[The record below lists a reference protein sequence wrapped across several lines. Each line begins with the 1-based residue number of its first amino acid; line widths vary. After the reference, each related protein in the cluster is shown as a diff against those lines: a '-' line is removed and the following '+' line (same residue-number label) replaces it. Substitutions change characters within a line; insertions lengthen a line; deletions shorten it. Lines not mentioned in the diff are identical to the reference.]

1 MKKIAI
7 ISMHAFSRIEA
18 ISHPGVLYSASLR
31 PVHEYNGDNDLND
44 ERRKRGAV
52 KGRKGT
58 KRQKVA
64 SSSCFMNM

>member
-7 ISMHAFSRIEA
+7 ISTHASSRIET
-18 ISHPGVLYSASLR
+18 ISHPGVLRSARLG
-31 PVHEYNGDNDLND
+31 PVHEYNGDNDPDD
-44 ERRKRGAV
+44 EGRKRGAV